1 MATAPPYAELSSPR
15 IIFLLPTASKPPG
28 ADGKIL
34 LSSLHGHVHSFAF
47 VPKFTLRLD
56 LTFSSWVSFPLSAS
70 LNFWD
75 QPWLHCTISSA
86 CTRSL
91 TMLSS
96 NAGSLKERQVYK
108 KALKLLGVRI
118 PGKRSKIPRPRRRF
132 SRAQPAQTP
141 SISGKLLLDASPVI
155 GQDILL
161 TLTLKNLISDF
172 KNIKVKL
179 KASAILYTRKPKA
192 EILQLHRSIKLGSE
206 EGNFDFITTIIT
218 GHT

>member
-1 MATAPPYAELSSPR
+1 MAP
-15 IIFLLPTASKPPG
+15 
-28 ADGKIL
+28 
-34 LSSLHGHVHSFAF
+34 LHYI
-47 VPKFTLRLD
+47 R
-56 LTFSSWVSFPLSAS
+56 
-70 LNFWD
+70 
-75 QPWLHCTISSA
+75 A

-118 PGKRSKIPRPRRRF
+118 PVKRSKIPRPRRRF

-206 EGNFDFITTIIT
+206 EGNFDFITAFIT